1 MKKIKNDLELIL
13 PIWVIA
19 GVFGYIYEV
28 IFYYFDK
35 GYLINRG
42 STFGPWIPIYGFGAI
57 FIYLLTKKIKGN
69 KLLVFLISLIV
80 CGLLEFGTA
89 YLLFHISHIRLWDYN
104 TEILNFGNVG
114 GYICLRSILMWGFC
128 GILLTSVIIP
138 LVNKLYERFNKNH
151 LFNIWLILS
160 LLFLIDFSINIII

>member
-1 MKKIKNDLELIL
+1 MEKIKNNIELIL

-19 GVFGYIYEV
+19 GVFGYVFEV

-57 FIYLLTKKIKGN
+57 LIYLLTKKVKDN
-69 KLLVFLISLIV
+69 KVLVFLISLIV
-80 CGLLEFGTA
+80 CGLLEFWTA

-128 GILLTSVIIP
+128 GILLTSGIIP
-138 LVNKLYERFNKNH
+138 LINKLYKKYNRTY
-151 LFNIWLILS
+151 LLRLWGILS
-160 LLFLIDFSINIII
+160 LMFLIDFSISIII